1 MLFRSDLEI
10 ECDIKQNG
18 FREGTLSYYLLR
30 KFPLLPGKKLHFY
43 IKSNSVPF
51 PYEVKWK
58 VTNRGEEA
66 IRKDCIRGQI
76 VADSGNEIIVEST
89 NFRGEHFV
97 ECYIIKDGI
106 VVAKDSI
113 DVPIST
119 NS

>member
-1 MLFRSDLEI
+1 M
-10 ECDIKQNG
+10 
-18 FREGTLSYYLLR
+18 
-30 KFPLLPGKKLHFY
+30 
-43 IKSNSVPF
+43 
-51 PYEVKWK
+51 KWK

-76 VADSGNEIIVEST
+76 VADNGNEIRVEST